1 MLMDIRFVVVV
12 LVAGVVL
19 AAYASGI
26 GIDDVVEFIPDLPDI
41 PGLGGNDDGIEA
53 RFIVTVS
60 AGTYTAKASDGTV
73 LTSGTSAATVIQK
86 ALDSVSGSSTEKV
99 LLKGDLV
106 LGEQLEPKS
115 NTIIELDGKITTS
128 AASKSGMVY
137 ASGKDHITIQGGEW
151 DNNMLHTVYS
161 STGAATG
168 EKVNA
173 DGNPNGG
180 GARGAFII
188 KSSQNIV
195 IKDLKVHSSPYGNVL
210 MASCSQC
217 TIKNVE
223 SYDTGDMYTTVE
235 AKRGASMT
243 LSYCSNFVVEDCHI
257 YDSARGGVY
266 FYTHDEGTVQHIDN
280 NVFKNNKV
288 ERTECSGLSFSL
300 RGTEDVCSGGSII
313 GNTLVDCGMDGA
325 HPMINVGY
333 QDSSGNRYAKGVTV
347 KDNHCSESGN
357 YHASKGSNFGI
368 NFCVNNGVV
377 SNNEIRKTT
386 DYGLCVRG
394 NGNVVEGNIMD
405 QPKTS
410 WTPALVLID
419 ADENTVKNNKIYAR
433 SGSSSQDS
441 LVLMSGCSKNTISGN
456 YIENSARYAID
467 IQASSCSGNVVTNN
481 DLSGSGTI
489 RNLGTNTVLEG
500 NH

>member
-1 MLMDIRFVVVV
+1 MDLRFVAVV

-26 GIDDVVEFIPDLPDI
+26 GLDDVEELIPDI
-41 PGLGGNDDGIEA
+41 PGLGGGDDDGIA
-53 RFIVTVS
+53 AKYIVTAS
-60 AGTYTAKASDGTV
+60 AGTYTAKASDGSI
-73 LTSGTSAATVIQK
+73 LTSGTNAATVIQK
-86 ALDSVSGSSTEKV
+86 ALDSLSGTSQEKV
-99 LLKGDLV
+99 LLKGNFA

-115 NTIIELDGKITTS
+115 NTVIGLDGKITTS
-128 AASKSGMVY
+128 ATSKTGMVY
-137 ASGKDHITIQGGEW
+137 ASGKDHITVTGGEW

-161 STGAATG
+161 SSGTATG
-168 EKVNA
+168 EVTNP

-180 GARGAFII
+180 VVRGAFIF
-188 KSSQNIV
+188 KSCQNV
-195 IKDLKVHSSPYGNVL
+195 VLKDLKVHSSPYGNVL
-210 MASCSQC
+210 MVSCSQC
-217 TIKNVE
+217 SIKDVE
-223 SYDTGDMYTTVE
+223 SYDTGDMYTTID

-243 LSYCSNFVVEDCHI
+243 LSYCSNFVVEDCYIH
-257 YDSARGGVY
+257 DSARGGIY
-266 FYTHDEGTVQHIDN
+266 FYTEDDGSIQHIDN
-280 NVFKNNKV
+280 NMFKNNKV

-300 RGTEDVCSGGSII
+300 RGKEDVCSGGSII

-333 QDSSGNRYAKGVTV
+333 QDNSGNRYAKGVTV
-347 KDNHCSESGN
+347 KDNHCSETGN

-368 NFCVNNGVV
+368 NFCANNGVV

-394 NGNVVEGNIMD
+394 NGNTVEGNIID

-410 WTPALVLID
+410 WTPALLLMD
-419 ADENTVKNNKIYAR
+419 ADSNTVKNNKIYAR

-441 LVLMSGCSKNTISGN
+441 LVLMSGCSKNTITGN
-456 YIENSARYAID
+456 YIENSVRYAID
-467 IQASSCSGNVVTNN
+467 IQASCSGNVVTNN
-481 DLSGSGTI
+481 DISGSGTI
-489 RNLGTNTVLEG
+489 RNLGTGTILEG